1 MSKAR
6 VLSKLVTD
14 SIFTVDSSNNVGVG
28 STVPSKKLD
37 VVGIISATSFM
48 GSGANI
54 DTLNASNIS
63 SGTLPDARLP
73 ATLPAL
79 SGANITSL
87 NASNLSSGTLPDAR
101 FPATLPAIDGSNL
114 TGISA
119 GGATDKIEEGN
130 TKAEVVDTGSDG
142 HFLVETE
149 GPERLRVT
157 NGGLVDVSGGIHV
170 TENVTPASGRGIEI
184 FEASAGV
191 GQIQSYNRTG
201 GSWDELKLKG
211 SEVRLHTGSTNALT
225 LDLQSSASTLYG
237 TSDGVLNLDTTDSRG
252 AFLRFKENNTS
263 KGWIGCAEGMG
274 GGITADQDDLGLR
287 AVGNIFL
294 SANGA
299 ERVRISEDGT
309 SLFSTSTVF
318 IRETDSTAA
327 QLMIQNSTTGASTGD
342 GLLLGI
348 DSNEIAY
355 IYNYENTALVF
366 GTNNTEV
373 FRATTTGQFNVGSGS
388 FVVESDGDIS
398 TNVRGHG
405 HIELD
410 STGSF
415 SSPKVKL
422 FANTGYGLFAGDVQV
437 GGDAS
442 TSARNAGAYVWSA
455 GSITVAAASNANI
468 IAGYTA
474 GTNAETSS
482 ISATGTANF
491 GVSTEANFGIDRDGD
506 TVRLTAK
513 KDGSGNAGF
522 NFRTQHGGS
531 FVTHMQLQSAGTTL
545 FGGRITA
552 TGYDL
557 AGLTSLP

>member
-1 MSKAR
+1 
-6 VLSKLVTD
+6 
-14 SIFTVDSSNNVGVG
+14 
-28 STVPSKKLD
+28 
-37 VVGIISATSFM
+37 
-48 GSGANI
+48 
-54 DTLNASNIS
+54 
-63 SGTLPDARLP
+63 
-73 ATLPAL
+73 
-79 SGANITSL
+79 
-87 NASNLSSGTLPDAR
+87 
-101 FPATLPAIDGSNL
+101 
-114 TGISA
+114 
-119 GGATDKIEEGN
+119 
-130 TKAEVVDTGSDG
+130 
-142 HFLVETE
+142 
-149 GPERLRVT
+149 
-157 NGGLVDVSGGIHV
+157 
-170 TENVTPASGRGIEI
+170 
-184 FEASAGV
+184 
-191 GQIQSYNRTG
+191 
-201 GSWDELKLKG
+201 
-211 SEVRLHTGSTNALT
+211 
-225 LDLQSSASTLYG
+225 
-237 TSDGVLNLDTTDSRG
+237 
-252 AFLRFKENNTS
+252 
-263 KGWIGCAEGMG
+263 
-274 GGITADQDDLGLR
+274 
-287 AVGNIFL
+287 
-294 SANGA
+294 
-299 ERVRISEDGT
+299 
-309 SLFSTSTVF
+309 
-318 IRETDSTAA
+318 
-327 QLMIQNSTTGASTGD
+327 
-342 GLLLGI
+342 LLGI